1 MLYVIDSLVI
11 FRDRL
16 SSVCRLYY
24 FLDLINFI
32 FSSERFILMIDI
44 KETVIF
50 LGLLYFYLMNAYSC
64 SF

>member
-44 KETVIF
+44 KEMVIF